1 VARKYELKRRAE
13 RQSETRRR
21 IVEAAVELHG
31 TKGPGRT
38 SLSEIARLAGVQRN
52 TLYRHFPD
60 ERALL
65 LACSAHHGAQH
76 PPPDPSAWRRI
87 GDPGERLRRGLG
99 ELYAWYAEVEPMY
112 THVLRDAEYHETVR
126 EIVILRSGEAMAA
139 IRAALADGLPASR
152 HSAAVLELA
161 LDFRAWQR
169 LSHAGLPPSEAAE
182 AMSRAVV
189 GQVTASASTANTLA
203 RTSHALRPRERKPLP
218 AGRTRGAEIP

>member
-1 VARKYELKRRAE
+1 MCNNFFVARKYELKRRAE
-13 RQSETRRR
+13 RQAETRQR

-38 SLSEIARLAGVQRN
+38 SLSEVARVAGVQRN

-60 ERALL
+60 ERQLL

-76 PPPDPSAWRRI
+76 PPPEPSVWRHI
-87 GDPGERLRRGLG
+87 GDPGERLRQGLG

-126 EIVILRSGEAMAA
+126 EIVTLRSGQAMAA
-139 IRAALADGLPASR
+139 IHAALADGLPAAGP
-152 HSAAVLELA
+152 AAAMLELA

-169 LSHAGLPPSEAAE
+169 LAHAGLPPSEAAG
-182 AMSRAVV
+182 AMTRAV
-189 GQVTASASTANTLA
+189 LA
-203 RTSHALRPRERKPLP
+203 Q
-218 AGRTRGAEIP
+218 